1 MTLDDGLA
9 VGPTGHLL
17 FDGVDLVELAERVP
31 TPFFVFSGRRIRAN
45 VEAISGAFTS
55 RHAATEVF
63 FASKACSNLWFLRL
77 VRDAGVNV
85 EVNAGG
91 ELDKALRA
99 GFAPGQIVFNGV
111 AKTKAEIAAAVDAGV
126 RSLVIDS
133 LYELERVAGSPAA
146 LARRVNV
153 APRVDVD
160 VPTHTHP
167 GLATTHGG
175 KAGIDLDD
183 ALAAFACA
191 AAADWL
197 DVRGLHLHIGSQIT
211 SVEPY
216 ERALEASLDLV
227 QRLEDEAGLRLEQLN
242 VGGGLAV
249 PYREEPACAGDDY
262 FCCTLDARRLR
273 RRRSAPSSNG
283 GGRTSS
289 CSSSP
294 AEPSPAPRRSWWR
307 ASRARRPRACA
318 TRPGAGRARSAGC

>member
-9 VGPTGHLL
+9 VGPRGHLL
-17 FDGVDLVELAERVP
+17 YDGVDVVELAGRVP
-31 TPFFVFSGRRIRAN
+31 TPFYLYSGRRIRAN
-45 VEAISGAFTS
+45 AEAISSAFTS
-55 RHAATEVF
+55 RHAATEIF
-63 FASKACSNLWFLRL
+63 FASKACSNLWFLRQ
-77 VRDAGVNV
+77 VHDAGVNI
-85 EVNAGG
+85 EVNSGG
-91 ELDKALRA
+91 ELAKALRA

-111 AKTKAEIAAAVDAGV
+111 AKTEAEIAAAVEAGI

-133 LYELERVAGSPAA
+133 LFEIERVADVAGA

-153 APRVDVD
+153 ALRVDVD
-160 VPTHTHP
+160 VRTHTHP

-183 ALAAFACA
+183 ALPAFARA

-242 VGGGLAV
+242 IGGGLAV
-249 PYREEPACAGDDY
+249 PYREEPVCAGG
-262 FCCTLDARRLR
+262 RLLLLH
-273 RRRSAPSSNG
+273 AH
-283 GGRTSS
+283 
-289 CSSSP
+289 
-294 AEPSPAPRRSWWR
+294 A
-307 ASRARRPRACA
+307 
-318 TRPGAGRARSAGC
+318 